1 MKFIKY
7 ALYAAYAACIIP
19 SAWGQPPA
27 TAEVKLLSIAPKL
40 PENGKVRVGIY
51 MKIAPEMHIYWKN
64 TGADT
69 GMPTTVK
76 WELPDGVK
84 AGNLQWPT
92 PVTFKNADETTGI
105 GYENEVAVFS
115 DLDFSANKD
124 AAQKPIIANIR
135 WLACK
140 DDSCVPGKAK
150 VELDLKTNQADAA
163 ASEEILKKFENRL
176 AAAKAPDNVKS
187 TFSNGKLSLE
197 APGLTTAVFYPE
209 TSGQAPIGPVKA
221 DSSGKVSLD
230 KVSGEGI
237 VKLTINNE
245 SKSFMGKF

>member
-1 MKFIKY
+1 MKLIKY
-7 ALYAAYAACIIP
+7 AWFAAFAACIIP
-19 SAWGQPPA
+19 SAWGQPPT
-27 TAEVKLLSIAPKL
+27 TAEVKLLSPDARL
-40 PENGKVRVGIY
+40 PENGKIRVGIY
-51 MKIAPEMHIYWKN
+51 LKIAPKMHIYWKN

-92 PVTFKNADETTGI
+92 PITFKNADGTTGI
-105 GYENEVAVFS
+105 GYENEVTLFS

-124 AAQKPIIANIR
+124 ASQKPIVVNMR

-140 DDSCVPGKAK
+140 DDSCIPGKAK
-150 VELDLKTNQADAA
+150 VELDLKTNQPNAA
-163 ASEEILKKFENRL
+163 ASADILKKFENQL
-176 AAAKAPDNVKS
+176 PAPKAPDTVKS
-187 TFSNGKLSLE
+187 NFANGKLSLE
-197 APGLTTAVFYPE
+197 AAGLTTAVFYPE
-209 TSGQAPIGPVKA
+209 ASGQAPIGPVKA
-221 DSSGKVSLD
+221 DSSGKISLD

-237 VKLTINNE
+237 IKLTINNE